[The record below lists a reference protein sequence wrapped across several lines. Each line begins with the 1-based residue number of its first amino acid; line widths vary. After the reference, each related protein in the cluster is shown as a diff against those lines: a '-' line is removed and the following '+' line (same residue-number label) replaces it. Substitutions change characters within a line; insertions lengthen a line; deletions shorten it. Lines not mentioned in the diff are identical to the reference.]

1 VGRLF
6 YAGSGLVTTGTANCG
21 FSKWS
26 SGCCATG
33 MAVQLVWKGFGATLE
48 DATTVEGKIA

>member
-1 VGRLF
+1 MGRLV

-33 MAVQLVWKGFGATLE
+33 MAVQFG
-48 DATTVEGKIA
+48 VEGFWGNTGGRHNG